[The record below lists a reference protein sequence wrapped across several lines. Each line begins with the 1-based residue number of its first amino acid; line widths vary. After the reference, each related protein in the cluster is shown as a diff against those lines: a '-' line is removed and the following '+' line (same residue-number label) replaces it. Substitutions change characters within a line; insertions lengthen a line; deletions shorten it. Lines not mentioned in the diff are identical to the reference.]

1 MAKRRRYSDAERA
14 EVLAALVANGNNV
27 QRTAGSTGVPAATI
41 TYWAKGQCHPSVANL
56 SEQKKAPLADLFET
70 FVSRVLSLT
79 TDADIQGA
87 TLRDRFTAAGIAIDK
102 ARLLR
107 GEPTAINEEREDGKL
122 AEFRKRYA
130 ALHATDASADPGTDH
145 DSQPVLAAPDAHGAA
160 TAVPGA
166 GAA

>member
-1 MAKRRRYSDAERA
+1 MAKRRYSDDERA
-14 EVLAALVANGNNV
+14 QALAALAANGGNV
-27 QRTAGSTGVPAATI
+27 SGTARSLGVPTD
-41 TYWAKGQCHPSVANL
+41 TLRHWAKGKRHPEAAKMA
-56 SEQKKAPLADLFET
+56 EEKKAPLADLFEL

-107 GEPTAINEEREDGKL
+107 GEPTAISEEREDGRV

-130 ALHATDASADPGTDH
+130 AVLGGDAPADPGTDYGPE
-145 DSQPVLAAPDAHGAA
+145 PVPAAPDAHGPPD
-160 TAVPGA
+160 TLPGPGA
-166 GAA
+166 A